1 MANLR
6 EYVIFRLENEYY
18 GLDIQIV
25 ENIEKMPSITRVPY
39 TNPYISGIINLRG
52 NVIPII
58 NLRKRFNLSEFKA
71 DDNSRIIIV
80 NEGEITVGL
89 LVDASSET
97 LQLNESQID
106 ASPSLNSRIEE
117 AYVKE
122 IGKHDNRII
131 MLLDIKRV
139 LGLIEEEQVK

>member
-1 MANLR
+1 MANPR

-25 ENIEKMPSITRVPY
+25 ENIEKMPAITRVPY

-58 NLRKRFNLSEFKA
+58 NLRKRFNLSDFKA

-80 NEGEITVGL
+80 TEGEITVGL

-97 LQLNESQID
+97 LQLDEAQID
-106 ASPSLNSRIEE
+106 ASPSLNSSIEE